1 MGDNQNEWIRA
12 MDLHQFSQPLA
23 KVAVRTA
30 LESLLTTRPQ
40 FTIDKDLVI
49 IVGKGNRSETGEPA
63 LRPIVQELLGEM
75 AIPFAISEK
84 NSGRIIISTND
95 LSDYVQRM
103 SWRADDSI

>member
-12 MDLHQFSQPLA
+12 MDLHQYSQPLA

-30 LESLLTTRPQ
+30 LESLLTPRPQ
-40 FTIDKDLVI
+40 FTIEKDLVI

-63 LRPIVQELLGEM
+63 LRPIVQELLDEM
-75 AIPFAISEK
+75 AIPSLIPEK
-84 NSGRIIISTND
+84 NSGRIIVSASD